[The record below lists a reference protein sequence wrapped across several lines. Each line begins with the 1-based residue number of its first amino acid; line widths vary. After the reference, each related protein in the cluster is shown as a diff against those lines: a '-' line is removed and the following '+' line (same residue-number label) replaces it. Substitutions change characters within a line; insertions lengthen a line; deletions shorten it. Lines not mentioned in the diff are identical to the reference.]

1 MTTLKS
7 KIQLALLT
15 NNKPQSPLQKG
26 FTLIE
31 LLVVVV
37 IVGVLSSVALPRFL
51 GASENADK
59 NASMTSVLGMGK
71 ECSSAILLDQDIPV
85 YKTNSLVEVDSQK
98 TCGTHTVT
106 YATKIDQKII
116 AEAAGK
122 PGNEGKLCIADPG
135 VAGDRICTVSVTKTG
150 DQKGVWTQL

>member
-15 NNKPQSPLQKG
+15 NKKPQSTLQKG

-71 ECSSAILLDQDIPV
+71 ECSSAILLEQALPQYATNKLVNVTSVCGNGTTDV
-85 YKTNSLVEVDSQK
+85 SYKTR
-98 TCGTHTVT
+98 
-106 YATKIDQKII
+106 IDQKIST
-116 AEAAGK
+116 AA
-122 PGNEGKLCIADPG
+122 NNLGKLCVQDPA
-135 VAGDRICTVSVTKTG
+135 VNGDKFCQVTVSAKG
-150 DQKGVWTQL
+150 DQTGLWAS

>member
-51 GASENADK
+51 GASENADR
-59 NASMTSVLGMGK
+59 NASLSSTIGMSK
-71 ECSSAILLDQDIPV
+71 ECSSAILLETGELPE
-85 YKTNSLVEVDSQK
+85 YLSNNLVDVS
-98 TCGTHTVT
+98 TAAVCGANG
-106 YATKIDQKII
+106 ATFTTLIDQE
-116 AEAAGK
+116 AEEGELCVSTPVATGETGAAC
-122 PGNEGKLCIADPG
+122 EVTVDER
-135 VAGDRICTVSVTKTG
+135 GDRRGEWVDVPTG
-150 DQKGVWTQL
+150 

>member
-1 MTTLKS
+1 MTNLKN

-15 NNKPQSPLQKG
+15 NKKPQSPLQKG

-37 IVGVLSSVALPRFL
+37 IVGVLSSVALPRFI

-71 ECSSAILLDQDIPV
+71 ECSSAILLDETVPAYATNKLVTVTGTCGSTGDV
-85 YKTNSLVEVDSQK
+85 TYKTKVDQEILTDS
-98 TCGTHTVT
+98 
-106 YATKIDQKII
+106 D
-116 AEAAGK
+116 
-122 PGNEGKLCIADPG
+122 NLGKLCVADPG
-135 VAGDRICTVSVTKTG
+135 ADGDKFCTVTVTPAGDQT
-150 DQKGVWTQL
+150 GVWSTT

>member
-51 GASENADK
+51 GASENADR
-59 NASMTSVLGMGK
+59 NASLSSTIGMSK
-71 ECSSAILLDQDIPV
+71 ECSSAILLETGELPA
-85 YKTNSLVEVDSQK
+85 YLSNNLVDVS
-98 TCGTHTVT
+98 TVAVCGADG
-106 YATKIDQKII
+106 ATFTTLIDQE
-116 AEAAGK
+116 AEEGELCVSTPVAAGAT
-122 PGNEGKLCIADPG
+122 GAACEVTVDAR
-135 VAGDRICTVSVTKTG
+135 GDRRGAWVAVPAG
-150 DQKGVWTQL
+150 

>member
-1 MTTLKS
+1 MTNLKS

-15 NNKPQSPLQKG
+15 NKKPQSALQKG

-59 NASMTSVLGMGK
+59 NASMTSALGMAK
-71 ECSSAILLDQDIPV
+71 ECSSAILLEQTVPAYI
-85 YKTNSLVEVDSQK
+85 TNKLVTVSG
-98 TCGTHTVT
+98 TACGAGV
-106 YATKIDQKII
+106 AKFKTKIDQKIV
-116 AEAAGK
+116 AAANGN
-122 PGNEGKLCIADPG
+122 PGNVGKLC
-135 VAGDRICTVSVTKTG
+135 VAAPAAAGNQYCEVSVTASG
-150 DQKGVWTQL
+150 DQTGAWS

>member
-51 GASENADK
+51 GASENADR
-59 NASMTSVLGMGK
+59 NASLSSTIGMSK
-71 ECSSAILLDQDIPV
+71 ECSSAILLETGELPA
-85 YKTNSLVEVDSQK
+85 YLSNNLVDVSTDAV
-98 TCGTHTVT
+98 CGADG
-106 YATKIDQKII
+106 ATFTTLIDQE
-116 AEAAGK
+116 AEEGELCVSTPVATGATGAAC
-122 PGNEGKLCIADPG
+122 EVTVDAR
-135 VAGDRICTVSVTKTG
+135 GDRRGAWVDVPTG
-150 DQKGVWTQL
+150 